1 MKPQKRLKAMSHWKE
16 VFQIPTVIY
25 FPALLLSIAITA
37 LSFIIEPFST
47 SYFLGGILATALFT
61 ILIFIAIFI
70 PAVRAS
76 VIRRDAI
83 NTVATV
89 VKKEK
94 RSHWIGTL
102 EPNNRTRVSRTVITF
117 EFTPEG
123 STSPLLFEADVK
135 RVTPSMQAGKTMKI
149 SYSRSNPRIIKLP
162 GE

>member
-1 MKPQKRLKAMSHWKE
+1 MKPQKRLKPMSSWKE

-25 FPALLLSIAITA
+25 IPALLFSIAITV
-37 LSFIIEPFST
+37 LSLFIEPFSMG
-47 SYFLGGILATALFT
+47 YFLGGTLAAILFA
-61 ILIFIAIFI
+61 ILIFFAIVI
-70 PAVRAS
+70 PAIRAG
-76 VIRRDAI
+76 IIKQDAI

-94 RSHWIGTL
+94 RSRWIGTL
-102 EPNNRTRVSRTVITF
+102 EPDNRTQVPFTAITF

-123 STSPLLFEADVK
+123 STSSLQIEADVQ
-135 RVTPSMQAGKTMKI
+135 RITPSMQEGKTMKI